1 MPASV
6 EKISI
11 CSETGLLPRAGCPVI
26 TEYLILVMFQRSIV
40 VSISMDILKIA
51 MTVCRNILQKR
62 VPIILMVRRRTIPE
76 IIPETIP
83 EIPLETTPGITQE
96 IIPETIP
103 ETIPEETKVEEIVPE
118 ETKVEE
124 IIPAVAM
131 KEETPEET
139 KVEIPLA
146 AMPKNSKT

>member
-1 MPASV
+1 M
-6 EKISI
+6 
-11 CSETGLLPRAGCPVI
+11 
-26 TEYLILVMFQRSIV
+26 
-40 VSISMDILKIA
+40 
-51 MTVCRNILQKR
+51 
-62 VPIILMVRRRTIPE
+62 
-76 IIPETIP
+76 
-83 EIPLETTPGITQE
+83 
-96 IIPETIP
+96 
-103 ETIPEETKVEEIVPE
+103 EEIVPE